1 MKKPIVVSVIM
12 VFMLLSWSFFA
23 AVHAQDPAK
32 EEKPTFYRLVPG
44 TYVNGYPRF
53 IVRYPKDWVERRA
66 PFPVLFRASP
76 PGSPVMG
83 RGFSV
88 SYASIPLP
96 VPSLDKWVDFMVPYF
111 KRLAKDVT
119 VVNDRPSQLRDGTPA
134 RELEIKMVVN
144 TEPRNWFGVAA
155 VATKKGDLLVVTQM
169 TTDKATIGEDLRAI
183 PYSIELDLGKDEP
196 VKLPP
201 DIQAFLDRHNNDLIS
216 HDVAKAMANYSDKY
230 LDSGIRKGERERIIR
245 QGITPQGID
254 SLMSYKMTI
263 TDFVP
268 AGDRAYLTGFVIIN
282 NLFTNAI
289 TDTTIIKE
297 SGEWKWYGNQ
307 RDPAP

>member
-1 MKKPIVVSVIM
+1 MKKAIIFSVIM
-12 VFMLLSWSFFA
+12 VLMLLMRGSFTPSR
-23 AVHAQDPAK
+23 AQDTAK

-44 TYVNGYPRF
+44 IYVNGWPRF
-53 IVRYPKDWVERRA
+53 TITYPKDWVERRA

-76 PGSPVMG
+76 PGSPQMG
-83 RGFSV
+83 EGFAV

-96 VPSLDKWVDFMVPYF
+96 VPSLEKWVDFMVPYF
-111 KRLAKDVT
+111 KRFAKDVT
-119 VVNDRPSQLRDGTPA
+119 LVNDRPSQLRDGTPA

-144 TEPRNWFGVAA
+144 TEPRNWFGAAA
-155 VATKKGDLLVVTQM
+155 VATKKGDLLVVTQV
-169 TTDKATIGEDLRAI
+169 TTHKGMIGEDLRAI
-183 PYSIELDLGKDEP
+183 PYSMELDLGKDEP

-201 DIQAFLDRHNNDLIS
+201 DIREFLDKHNNDLIS

-245 QGITPQGID
+245 QNND

-263 TDFVP
+263 TDFVS
-268 AGDRAYLTGFVIIN
+268 ASDRAYRAGFVIIN

-297 SGEWKWYGNQ
+297 NGEWKWYGNQ